1 MAETTVFSA
10 CPHDCPDTCAMLTT
24 VRDGKV
30 IDVRGN
36 PDHPFTQGGLCVKVN
51 DYQNRVYSEDRVL
64 YPMRRVGAK
73 GAGEFERISWDE
85 ALDEI
90 SSRWNAI
97 IDEDG
102 PSAIL
107 PYSYLGT
114 EGILN
119 GLHVGDAFFNKLGA
133 AVSERTFCDSGAIT
147 AFFMTCGPTAAV
159 DPESF
164 VYSKYIVLWAINT
177 ISTNLHHW
185 PFIAEAQRRGAKV
198 VVIDPVAT
206 RTAKKADWHIP
217 IKPGTDAALALGMI
231 NVIIAEDLVDHDYVE
246 KYTVGYDE
254 LAARAANFP
263 PDVVAGITGIAADDI
278 RTLAR
283 EFATTQPSVI
293 RMGVAIERNASGGN
307 AVRALSCLPA
317 LVGSWRHCGG
327 GILHMPIWA
336 FPVKFD
342 DLSRADWIREG
353 TPVIN
358 QWRLGAA
365 LMGELDQ
372 KVNSLFVYNANPVVM
387 VPEQDKVLQGLAR
400 EDLFTVVSE
409 HFVTD
414 TARYADIVLPATTQL
429 EQFDLMFS
437 WGHLYLTL
445 NEPAIAPCGE
455 SVPNTELFRR
465 LARAMGFND
474 PSWDRTDEQMALD
487 AMDWSSP
494 VLEGID
500 LAGLRKT
507 GYARL
512 NVGSPEEFVPHREGN
527 FPTPSGKVEF
537 KSSIAEGAGNM
548 VLPLFRQ
555 GYTGDQSGETLDPL
569 PNFIPQNE
577 SPQTN
582 PELAARYPLN
592 MLSPK
597 AHAFLNSSFANMQT
611 QLHHAGEQMVMINP
625 SDAGARGI
633 GDGDTV
639 RVHNDRGDFQATARV
654 SEDASPGVVVAP
666 VGYWAKRGGNGRTVN
681 AINPPAFADYGG
693 APTFSDTLVEVSIWC
708 RPSSSSEFLPRSWYA
723 ARSGIG

>member
-1 MAETTVFSA
+1 MTEKTVFGA
-10 CPHDCPDTCAMLTT
+10 CPHDCPDTCSMLTT
-24 VRDGKV
+24 VKDGKA
-30 IDVRGN
+30 IEVRGN

-51 DYQNRVYSEDRVL
+51 NYQDRVYSSDRVL
-64 YPMRRVGAK
+64 YPLKRTGAK
-73 GAGEFERISWDE
+73 GSGEFERITWDQ

-90 SSRWNAI
+90 KTRWTAI
-97 IDEDG
+97 IDEHG

-119 GLHVGDAFFNKLGA
+119 GLNAGDAFFNKLGA
-133 AVSERTFCDSGAIT
+133 SISERTFCDSGAIT

-164 VYSKYIVLWAINT
+164 VHSKYIVLWAINT
-177 ISTNLHHW
+177 ISNNLHHW
-185 PFIAEAQRRGAKV
+185 PFIAKAQENGAKV

-206 RTAKKADWHIP
+206 RTAKKANWHIA
-217 IKPGTDAALALGMI
+217 IRPGTDAALALGMI
-231 NVIIAEDLVDHDYVE
+231 NVIIEEDLVDHEYVE

-254 LAARAANFP
+254 LKERAANFP
-263 PDVVAGITGIAADDI
+263 AEKVADITGISADDI

-307 AVRALSCLPA
+307 AVRAMSCLPA

-336 FPVKFD
+336 FPLNWD
-342 DLSRADWIREG
+342 GLSRPDWIRDG

-365 LMGELDQ
+365 LTGELDTKIQ
-372 KVNSLFVYNANPVVM
+372 SLFVYNSNPAVVA
-387 VPEQDKVLQGLAR
+387 PEQDKMLEGLAR

-409 HFVTD
+409 HFITD

-445 NEPAIAPCGE
+445 NEPAIAPLGE
-455 SVPNTELFRR
+455 SVPNTEMFRR
-465 LARAMGFND
+465 LANAMGFND
-474 PSWDRTDEQMALD
+474 PYWDRSDEEMAQESL
-487 AMDWSSP
+487 DWSNP

-500 LAGLRKT
+500 LDLLRKN

-527 FPTPSGKVEF
+527 FPTPSGKAEF
-537 KSSIAEGAGNM
+537 KSSMAAGGNM

-555 GYTGDQSGETLDPL
+555 GHPGDQSGGEIDPL
-569 PNFIPQNE
+569 PNYIPQNE

-582 PELAARYPLN
+582 PDLAARYPLN

-597 AHAFLNSSFANMQT
+597 SHAFLNSSYGNLEA
-611 QLHHAGEQMVMINP
+611 QLHHAGEQMVMISP
-625 SDAGARGI
+625 GDAQARGI
-633 GDGDTV
+633 SDGDPV
-639 RVHNDRGDFQATARV
+639 RVFNDRGAFEAVANV
-654 SEDASPGVVVAP
+654 NEDARPGVVVAP
-666 VGYWAKRGGNGRTVN
+666 LGYWAKHSRNGRTVN
-681 AINPPAFADYGG
+681 AINPPAFADYGN
-693 APTFSDTLVEVSIWC
+693 APTFSDTLVEVAS
-708 RPSSSSEFLPRSWYA
+708 A
-723 ARSGIG
+723 AQAAE